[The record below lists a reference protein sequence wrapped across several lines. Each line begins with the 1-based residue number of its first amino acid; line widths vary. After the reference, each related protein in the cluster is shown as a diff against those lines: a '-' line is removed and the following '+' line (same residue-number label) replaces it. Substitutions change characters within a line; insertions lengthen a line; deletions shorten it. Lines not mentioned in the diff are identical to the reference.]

1 MWLELFLCLMLAHL
15 VADFVLQ
22 NNKVCKDKA
31 EKKWKCWYHYVHA
44 LIVFGLAWLVSW
56 DVYFWWCALVIG
68 ATHFAIDMWKSYR
81 EENVKW
87 FAVDQMLHIA
97 MMAGVAWMWCSMND
111 WSMPVDVALYYV
123 AMTIAIIVCWK
134 PSNIFIKLML
144 KHYSVNMPEEKAG
157 GFNAGALIG
166 DVERWLILAFVL
178 MQHYEAL
185 GLLIAAKSIIRF
197 SEKDTEKTEYVLAG
211 TLMSI
216 FIAVLAGMMVMMVK

>member
-22 NNKVCKDKA
+22 SNKVCKDKA
-31 EKKWKCWYHYVHA
+31 EKKWKCWYHYAHA
-44 LIVFGLAWLVSW
+44 LIVCGLAWLVSW
-56 DVYFWWCALVIG
+56 SWDFLWCALVIG
-68 ATHFAIDMWKSYR
+68 VTHFAIDMWKSYR
-81 EENVKW
+81 EENVTW

-134 PSNIFIKLML
+134 PSNIFIKL
-144 KHYSVNMPEEKAG
+144 
-157 GFNAGALIG
+157 
-166 DVERWLILAFVL
+166 ILVFVL
-178 MQHYEAL
+178 LQRYDAI

-197 SEKDTEKTEYVLAG
+197 GDKETTKTEYVLAG

-216 FIAVLAGMMVMMVK
+216 FIAVLAGVMVTMVK